1 MISDHQ
7 LKLLSL
13 QICRQGVSIVEA
25 LSWNAFQME
34 GEVNDDMVDVIVQRR
49 ALFGQAY
56 VQLRQ
61 AYPLLPEQLRD
72 FQLSFTPAHLCP
84 EKKILC
90 KIFIGPRCPWGPIYG
105 SGCLSLTDVF
115 ET

>member
-61 AYPLLPEQLRD
+61 AYPLLPESFH
-72 FQLSFTPAHLCP
+72 FQIVAIWSFQFLIIV
-84 EKKILC
+84 IL
-90 KIFIGPRCPWGPIYG
+90 
-105 SGCLSLTDVF
+105 
-115 ET
+115 ETEIEILWNCCSFVTLLLLHWLG

>member
-1 MISDHQ
+1 
-7 LKLLSL
+7 
-13 QICRQGVSIVEA
+13 
-25 LSWNAFQME
+25 ME

-90 KIFIGPRCPWGPIYG
+90 KIFIGPRCPW
-105 SGCLSLTDVF
+105 SDLCVRMSVRLSQTFVKLN
-115 ET
+115 